1 MKRSVGRRVSVSL
14 RMLVRVFVVVN
25 ALLLAVVLT
34 LSVVAVQ
41 SMQDAAR
48 AESRMVGI
56 AAPGRRTAPDLR

>member
-48 AESRMVGI
+48 AEKPAVGI